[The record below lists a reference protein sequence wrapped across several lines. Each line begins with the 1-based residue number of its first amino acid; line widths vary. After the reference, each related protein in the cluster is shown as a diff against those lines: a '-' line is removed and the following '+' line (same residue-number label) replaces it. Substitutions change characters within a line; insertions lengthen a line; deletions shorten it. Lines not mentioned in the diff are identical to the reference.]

1 MQYNLISDIYIY
13 FFYESSLLSFFLN
26 LFLQRETSIVVN
38 CKSFDINVIVFPL
51 SLEIII
57 SRNVNFIIL
66 DLLYQLTVCCDN

>member
-1 MQYNLISDIYIY
+1 MNLL
-13 FFYESSLLSFFLN
+13 FFLFLN

-57 SRNVNFIIL
+57 SRNVNFIIF